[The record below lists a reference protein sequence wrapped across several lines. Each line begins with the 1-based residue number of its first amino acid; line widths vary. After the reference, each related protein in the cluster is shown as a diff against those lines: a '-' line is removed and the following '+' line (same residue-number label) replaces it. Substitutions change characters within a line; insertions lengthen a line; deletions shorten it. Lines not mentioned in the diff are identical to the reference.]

1 MTQNESAI
9 EQINLG
15 YNEPEDRLLLR
26 LGLADKTEVAVWL
39 TRRICKA
46 MWSLL
51 QSASGNLLPV
61 AAQPVTPAIATPDSK
76 NQAIESFAREAAE
89 QKAIEN
95 MDFKSAYT
103 ADRQTRSEEP
113 MLAVQCVIIS
123 SESHSPENLSFANQS
138 LENQA
143 LCLELQCKNGQSV
156 KIALTNE
163 LVHAIT
169 NMMQLATREAGWDL
183 LMTVNNAQVI
193 LVPAQ
198 QVLH

>member
-26 LGLADKTEVAVWL
+26 LGLADKTEVAVWI

-61 AAQPVTPAIATPDSK
+61 AAQLVTPAIATPDSK

-123 SESHSPENLSFANQS
+123 SESHSPENLSFENQS
-138 LENQA
+138 LTSTVFGVA
-143 LCLELQCKNGQSV
+143 
-156 KIALTNE
+156 
-163 LVHAIT
+163 
-169 NMMQLATREAGWDL
+169 MQKWSIR
-183 LMTVNNAQVI
+183 
-193 LVPAQ
+193 
-198 QVLH
+198 

>member
-123 SESHSPENLSFANQS
+123 SESYSPENLSFANQS